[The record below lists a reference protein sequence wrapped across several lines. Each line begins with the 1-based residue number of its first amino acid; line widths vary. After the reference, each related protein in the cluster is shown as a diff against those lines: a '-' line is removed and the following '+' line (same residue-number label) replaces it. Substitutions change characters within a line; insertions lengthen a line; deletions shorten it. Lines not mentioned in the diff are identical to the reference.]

1 MEKYHLIITSLA
13 QSDIAECVRFV
24 LRVSKDAA
32 ITLTNDIYRALNSLE
47 TFPER
52 NSVFEMPKAFPFIVR
67 KHIIKNR
74 YIALYTVE
82 NNSVVI
88 YRVIDSRRKFNY
100 LLYK

>member
-32 ITLTNDIYRALNSLE
+32 ITLANDIYRAINSLE

-67 KHIIKNR
+67 KHKDKWYYVTPEWFIQDKD
-74 YIALYTVE
+74 E
-82 NNSVVI
+82 WE
-88 YRVIDSRRKFNY
+88 RK
-100 LLYK
+100 LD